1 MLEEI
6 IKDCILTQNDLD
18 AWVNSP
24 KEYIKLANFNVVISS
39 KDNEE
44 FPTYDGYYSTPF
56 SIDVSNI

>member
-1 MLEEI
+1 MVFHI
-6 IKDCILTQNDLD
+6 N
-18 AWVNSP
+18 NSD
-24 KEYIKLANFNVVISS
+24 YFNVVISS